1 MKQIIKFDNNS
12 NIHRVFIQDSSST
25 IGAGLA
31 GLTSAS
37 TGMIISTI
45 ANNEATA
52 TVYTVAASNVETITT
67 LGTYAAPTASKC
79 RFKEVDATNMP
90 GVYELQFA
98 DARYS
103 VASSNQLQVMISGA
117 TNAAPCL
124 FEVQLDTN
132 TPADVY
138 ARIGAPA
145 GASIAADLVTIDDFL
160 DTEIAAIKTKTDF
173 LPSATAGS
181 AGGVFIAGSNAAT
194 SITTALTANITGDL
208 SGSVGS
214 VTSGVTVTTNNDKT
228 GYALS
233 SAGIQAIWDALTSAL
248 VTVGSVGKLLVDNIN
263 ATISSRMATYTQPT
277 GFLAATFPATV
288 ASTTNITAATGVV
301 LSGVTHTGAVIPTVT
316 TVTNDVGIT
325 QTGAD
330 KVWSTTARTLT
341 NIGIKKNTAL
351 ANFEFMLVDS
361 TDHVTPKTGVTV
373 TATRSID
380 GAAFGA
386 CANAVTELSNGIYK
400 ISLAAADLNGD
411 VVTLRFT
418 GTAAD
423 DRLLTIIT
431 TV

>member
-12 NIHRVFIQDSSST
+12 NIHRVFIQDSTST
-25 IGAGLA
+25 TGAGLT

-103 VASSNQLQVMISGA
+103 VASSTQLQVMISGA

-124 FEVQLDTN
+124 FEIQLDTN
-132 TPADVY
+132 TAEDVY
-138 ARIGAPA
+138 TRVGAPA
-145 GASIAADLVTIDDFL
+145 GASIAADLVVIDDFL

-194 SITTALTANITGDL
+194 SITTALTANITGNL

-214 VTSGVTVTTNNDKT
+214 VTSGVTVTTNSDKT
-228 GYALS
+228 GYTLS
-233 SAGIQAIWDALTSAL
+233 SAGVQAIWDALTSAL
-248 VTVGSVGKLLVDNIN
+248 STVGSVGKLIVDNVN
-263 ATISSRMATYTQPT
+263 ATISSVKTD
-277 GFLAATFPATV
+277 
-288 ASTTNITAATGVV
+288 TAAILLDTGTDGVV
-301 LSGVTHTGAVIPTVT
+301 IP
-316 TVTNDVGIT
+316 
-325 QTGAD
+325 QAQAD
-330 KVWSTTARTLT
+330 KVWSTTTRTLT
-341 NIGIKKNTAL
+341 SIGIKKNTAL

-400 ISLAAADLNGD
+400 ISLAATDLNGD
-411 VVTLRFT
+411 VITLRFT

-431 TV
+431 TA

>member
-25 IGAGLA
+25 VGAGLA

-132 TPADVY
+132 TAADIYTRV
-138 ARIGAPA
+138 GAPA
-145 GASIAADLVTIDDFL
+145 GASIAADLAVIDDFVDDLETRLTATRAGYLDNLSAGAVATQASVNTIDDFI
-160 DTEIAAIKTKTDF
+160 DTEIGTIITNVAAVKADTAAILLDTGTD
-173 LPSATAGS
+173 
-181 AGGVFIAGSNAAT
+181 
-194 SITTALTANITGDL
+194 
-208 SGSVGS
+208 
-214 VTSGVTVTTNNDKT
+214 
-228 GYALS
+228 
-233 SAGIQAIWDALTSAL
+233 
-248 VTVGSVGKLLVDNIN
+248 
-263 ATISSRMATYTQPT
+263 
-277 GFLAATFPATV
+277 
-288 ASTTNITAATGVV
+288 GVV
-301 LSGVTHTGAVIPTVT
+301 VPQA
-316 TVTNDVGIT
+316 
-325 QTGAD
+325 QAD
-330 KVWSTTARTLT
+330 KVWATTARTLT

-431 TV
+431 TA

>member
-12 NIHRVFIQDSSST
+12 NIHRVFIQDSTST
-25 IGAGLA
+25 TGAGLT

-37 TGMIISTI
+37 SGMIISTI

-52 TVYTVAASNVETITT
+52 TVYTVAATNVETITT

-98 DARYS
+98 DARFS
-103 VASSNQLQVMISGA
+103 VASSTQLQVMISGA

-124 FEVQLDTN
+124 FEIQLDTN
-132 TPADVY
+132 TAEDVY
-138 ARIGAPA
+138 TRVGAPA
-145 GASIAADLVTIDDFL
+145 GASIAADLVVIDDFL
-160 DTEIAAIKTKTDF
+160 DTEIGAIKTKTDF

-181 AGGVFIAGSNAAT
+181 AGGVFIAGANAAT
-194 SITTALTANITGDL
+194 SVTTALTANITGNL

-214 VTSGVTVTTNNDKT
+214 VTSGVTVTTNSDKT
-228 GYALS
+228 GYTLS
-233 SAGIQAIWDALTSAL
+233 SAGVQAIWDALTSAL
-248 VTVGSVGKLLVDNIN
+248 STVGSVGKLIVDNVN
-263 ATISSRMATYTQPT
+263 ATISSVKTD
-277 GFLAATFPATV
+277 
-288 ASTTNITAATGVV
+288 TAAILLDTGTDGVV
-301 LSGVTHTGAVIPTVT
+301 IP
-316 TVTNDVGIT
+316 
-325 QTGAD
+325 QAQAD
-330 KVWSTTARTLT
+330 KVWSTTTRTLT
-341 NIGIKKNTAL
+341 SIGIKKNTAL

-400 ISLAAADLNGD
+400 ISLAATDLNGD
-411 VVTLRFT
+411 VITLRFT

-431 TV
+431 TA